1 MANIFNYTFNING
14 NYGSSIGVMV
24 NQTNQFSKAVKGATG
39 FIDKLGQKAMGF
51 AAIADVV
58 QNANEAF
65 SSLSEAGIALDSQ
78 MHDLSAVAGVTGDKL
93 KEIEGYAR
101 ESAKTFGTDAATAV
115 EGYKL
120 LLSQLTPELGKCP
133 EALKSMGNSIQVTS
147 KLMGNDGVAAAEVLT
162 TAMNQYGVSL
172 EDPMEASRK
181 MAEMMNVMAAAGQ
194 EGSAELPQ
202 IKAALQQ
209 CGMAAKAANVAFEET
224 NAAIQVLDKA
234 GKKGSEGGVAL
245 RNVLGTLS
253 QGRFLPKDTQ
263 EALKSAGVDITKLA
277 DTTLPLKSR
286 LELLKPLLNDAALF
300 SKLFGTENANAARA
314 LVQGTEELGRLT
326 TAITG
331 TNSAEQQAAIVMESY
346 AEKQARIN
354 QQIADFKISI
364 FQATGDLGIWASTFT
379 DVAVPIAQ
387 LIPLIEGV
395 IKLVNWTKGLNWAG
409 MWSSIRVQLALMVG
423 TMSTGQNISLGFA
436 GNVGRAALALLHFGT
451 VGVFNAL
458 KGIGAYILSLITGGT
473 ASATFSTI
481 ASTSF
486 TAFKISATT
495 AFRAVST
502 AIMNIPVIGWIIAVV
517 AALIALGVYFWNT
530 SVKFRAVLKGLW
542 AAFKTFFTSL
552 WDLAKNT
559 FGALGDLI
567 KAAFELNPEGMEAAL
582 NKFKNAYS
590 DFGKQVGN
598 AFTEAYNAEIAAN
611 QEKNAQEEGKKEAD
625 SLSKGITMPQ
635 IKTGTGGYG
644 SGTGGGGVKG
654 NVTGSSLK
662 NVVGNSAG
670 TTGGSIRN
678 ITISIDKLVERL
690 EVHTTT
696 LKEGA
701 SEIKA
706 LVSEC
711 LMEAVNDVTIA
722 R

>member
-1 MANIFNYTFNING
+1 MASIFNYTFNING
-14 NYGSSIGVMV
+14 NYSNSIDVMI
-24 NQTNQFSKAVKGATG
+24 NQTNQFSKAVNSATG
-39 FIDKLGQKAMGF
+39 FMDELGQKAMGF

-58 QNANEAF
+58 QNTNEAI
-65 SSLSEAGIALDSQ
+65 SSLCEAGIALDSQ
-78 MHDLSAVAGVTGDKL
+78 MHDLSAVAGVTGDEL
-93 KEIEGYAR
+93 KEIERYAR

-133 EALKSMGNSIQVTS
+133 EALKSMGESIQITS
-147 KLMGNDGVAAAEVLT
+147 KLMNNDGVAAAEVLT

-172 EDPMEASRK
+172 DNPMEASRK

-277 DTTLPLKSR
+277 DTTQPLKNR
-286 LELLKPLLNDAALF
+286 LEVLKPLLNDTALF

-314 LVQGTEELGRLT
+314 LVQGTNELGRLT
-326 TAITG
+326 TAISG
-331 TNSAEQQAAIVMESY
+331 TSSAEQQAAIVMESY

-354 QQIADFKISI
+354 QQIADLKISL
-364 FQATGDLGIWASTFT
+364 FQISGDFGIWIGAIT
-379 DVAVPIAQ
+379 DT
-387 LIPLIEGV
+387 LIPLSQLMPLIVGM
-395 IKLVNWTKGLNWAG
+395 IDLMGKMKALNWAG
-409 MWSSIRVQLALMVG
+409 MWSSIKVQLALMVG
-423 TMSTGQNISLGFA
+423 TMQTGSKISLGFI
-436 GNVGRAALALLHFGT
+436 GNIGRATLALLHFGT

-486 TAFKISATT
+486 AAFGTSARI
-495 AFRAVST
+495 ACAAVST
-502 AIMNIPVIGWIIAVV
+502 AIMNIPIVGWIVAAA

-530 SVKFRAVLKGLW
+530 SVKFRAILKGLG
-542 AAFKTFFTSL
+542 AAFIQTFKGIWDCAVDVFSAIGSLLKHVFTL
-552 WDLAKNT
+552 EWDKI
-559 FGALGDLI
+559 GDDI
-567 KAAFELNPEGMEAAL
+567 NRMGNAFADYGTKIGE
-582 NKFKNAYS
+582 
-590 DFGKQVGN
+590 
-598 AFTEAYNAEIAAN
+598 AFTEAYNAEMAKG
-611 QEKNAQEEGKKEAD
+611 EKKVEDEQVVPEI
-625 SLSKGITMPQ
+625 SGI
-635 IKTGTGGYG
+635 
-644 SGTGGGGVKG
+644 
-654 NVTGSSLK
+654 NVPTIQTESEIQTPGATTNPTGSTLS
-662 NVVGNSAG
+662 NVGGNSAS
-670 TTGGSIRN
+670 TSNGSIKN
-678 ITISIDKLVERL
+678 ITITIDRLVERL
-690 EVHTTT
+690 EVHTTN
-696 LKEGA
+696 LREGA
-701 SEIKA
+701 GEIKA
-706 LVSEC
+706 MVSQC
-711 LMEAVNDVTIA
+711 LMEAVNDVNLA
-722 R
+722 QR

>member
-14 NYGSSIGVMV
+14 NYGSSIDVMI
-24 NQTNQFSKAVKGATG
+24 NQTSQFSKAVKGASG
-39 FIDKLGQKAMGF
+39 FLYELGQRAMGF
-51 AAIADVV
+51 AAIVDVV
-58 QNANEAF
+58 QNANEAI

-78 MHDLSAVAGVTGDKL
+78 MHDLSAVAGVTGDEL

-133 EALKSMGNSIQVTS
+133 EALKSMGESIQITS
-147 KLMGNDGVAAAEVLT
+147 KLMNNDGVAAAEVLT

-172 EDPMEASRK
+172 DNPMEASRK
-181 MAEMMNVMAAAGQ
+181 MAEMMNVLAAAGQ

-277 DTTLPLKSR
+277 DTTQPLKTR
-286 LELLKPLLNDAALF
+286 LEVLKPLLNDTALF

-314 LVQGTEELGRLT
+314 LVQGTNELGRLT
-326 TAITG
+326 TAISG
-331 TNSAEQQAAIVMESY
+331 TSSAEQQAAIVMESY

-354 QQIADFKISI
+354 QQIADLKISL
-364 FQATGDLGIWASTFT
+364 FQISGDFGIWIGAIT
-379 DVAVPIAQ
+379 DT
-387 LIPLIEGV
+387 LIPLSQLMPLIVGM
-395 IKLVNWTKGLNWAG
+395 IDLMGKMKALNWAG
-409 MWSSIRVQLALMVG
+409 MWSSIKVQLALMVG
-423 TMSTGQNISLGFA
+423 TMQTGSKISLGFI
-436 GNVGRAALALLHFGT
+436 GNIGRATLALLHFGT

-486 TAFKISATT
+486 AAFGTSARI
-495 AFRAVST
+495 ACAAVST
-502 AIMNIPVIGWIIAVV
+502 AIMNIPIVGWIVAAA

-530 SVKFRAVLKGLW
+530 SVKFRAILKGLG
-542 AAFKTFFTSL
+542 AAFIQTFKGIWDCAVDVFSAIGSLLKHVFTL
-552 WDLAKNT
+552 EWDKI
-559 FGALGDLI
+559 GDDI
-567 KAAFELNPEGMEAAL
+567 NRMGNAFADYGTKIGE
-582 NKFKNAYS
+582 
-590 DFGKQVGN
+590 
-598 AFTEAYNAEIAAN
+598 AFTEAYNAEMAKG
-611 QEKNAQEEGKKEAD
+611 EKKVEDEQVVPEI
-625 SLSKGITMPQ
+625 SGI
-635 IKTGTGGYG
+635 
-644 SGTGGGGVKG
+644 
-654 NVTGSSLK
+654 NVPTIQTESEIQTPGATTNPTGSTLS
-662 NVVGNSAG
+662 NVGGNSAS
-670 TTGGSIRN
+670 TSNGSIKN
-678 ITISIDKLVERL
+678 ITITIDRLVERL
-690 EVHTTT
+690 EVHTTN
-696 LKEGA
+696 LREGA
-701 SEIKA
+701 GEIKA
-706 LVSEC
+706 MVSQC
-711 LMEAVNDVTIA
+711 LMEAVNDVNLA
-722 R
+722 QR

>member
-14 NYGSSIGVMV
+14 NYGSSIDVMI
-24 NQTNQFSKAVKGATG
+24 NQTNQFSKAVKGASG
-39 FIDKLGQKAMGF
+39 FLYELGQRAMGF

-58 QNANEAF
+58 QNANEAI

-78 MHDLSAVAGVTGDKL
+78 MHDLSAVAGVTGGKL

-101 ESAKTFGTDAATAV
+101 ESAKAFGTDAATAV

-133 EALKSMGNSIQVTS
+133 EALKSMGESIQVTS

-162 TAMNQYGVSL
+162 TAMNQYGISL
-172 EDPMEASRK
+172 DDPMEASRK

-253 QGRFLPKDTQ
+253 QGRFIPKDTR
-263 EALKSAGVDITKLA
+263 EALQGAGVDINKLA
-277 DTTLPLKSR
+277 DTTQPLKSR
-286 LELLKPLLNDAALF
+286 LEVLKPLLNDAALF

-314 LVQGTEELGRLT
+314 LVQGSDELGRLT

-331 TNSAEQQAAIVMESY
+331 TNSAEAQAAIVMDSY

-354 QQIADFKISI
+354 QQIADLKISL
-364 FQATGDLGIWASTFT
+364 FQISGDFGIWIGLITET
-379 DVAVPIAQ
+379 
-387 LIPLIEGV
+387 LIPLSQLMPLFTGILDLMSK
-395 IKLVNWTKGLNWAG
+395 IKVLNWAG
-409 MWSSIRVQLALMVG
+409 MWSRIRVQLALMVG
-423 TMSTGQNISLGFA
+423 TMQTGSMVSLGFM
-436 GNVGRAALALLHFGT
+436 GNVGRAALALLQFGT
-451 VGVFNAL
+451 IGVFNAI

-486 TAFKISATT
+486 AAFRTSATV
-495 AFRAVST
+495 ACRAVGT
-502 AIMNIPVIGWIIAVV
+502 AIMNIPIIGWIVAIV

-567 KAAFELNPEGMEAAL
+567 KAALSLDGAGIDAAL
-582 NKFKNAYS
+582 NRFKNAYS
-590 DFGKQVGN
+590 DFGKQVGS
-598 AFTEAYNAEIAAN
+598 AFTEAYNAEIAAS
-611 QEKNAQEEGKKEAD
+611 QEKNAQEEGKKETD

-635 IKTGTGGYG
+635 IKTDTGGYG
-644 SGTGGGGVKG
+644 SGVGTGGLKG
-654 NVTGSSLK
+654 NVTGSTLK
-662 NVVGNSAG
+662 NVGGNSAG
-670 TTGGSIRN
+670 SSGGSIRN

-690 EVHTTT
+690 EVHTTN

-706 LVSEC
+706 LVSQC
-711 LMEAVNDVTIA
+711 LIEAVNDVNLVS
-722 R
+722 

>member
-14 NYGSSIGVMV
+14 NYGSSIDVMI
-24 NQTNQFSKAVKGATG
+24 NQTSQFSKAVKGASG
-39 FIDKLGQKAMGF
+39 FLYELGQRAMGF
-51 AAIADVV
+51 AAIVDVV
-58 QNANEAF
+58 QNANEAI

-78 MHDLSAVAGVTGDKL
+78 MHDLSAVAGVTGDEL

-133 EALKSMGNSIQVTS
+133 EALKSMGESIQITS
-147 KLMGNDGVAAAEVLT
+147 KLMNNDGVAAAEVLT

-172 EDPMEASRK
+172 DNPMEASRK

-277 DTTLPLKSR
+277 DTTQPLKTR
-286 LELLKPLLNDAALF
+286 LEVLKPLLNDTALF

-314 LVQGTEELGRLT
+314 LVQGTNELGRLT
-326 TAITG
+326 TAISG
-331 TNSAEQQAAIVMESY
+331 TSSAEQQAAIVMESY

-354 QQIADFKISI
+354 QQIADLKISL
-364 FQATGDLGIWASTFT
+364 FQISGDFGIWIGAIT
-379 DVAVPIAQ
+379 DT
-387 LIPLIEGV
+387 LIPLSQLMPLIVGM
-395 IKLVNWTKGLNWAG
+395 IDLMGKMKALNWAG
-409 MWSSIRVQLALMVG
+409 MWSSIKVQLALMVG
-423 TMSTGQNISLGFA
+423 TMQTGSKISLGFI
-436 GNVGRAALALLHFGT
+436 GNIGRATLALLHFGT

-486 TAFKISATT
+486 AAFGTSARI
-495 AFRAVST
+495 ACAAVST
-502 AIMNIPVIGWIIAVV
+502 AIMNIPIVGWIVAAA

-530 SVKFRAVLKGLW
+530 SVKFRAILKGLG
-542 AAFKTFFTSL
+542 AAFIQTFKGIWDCAVDVFSAIGSLLKHVFTL
-552 WDLAKNT
+552 EWDKI
-559 FGALGDLI
+559 GDDI
-567 KAAFELNPEGMEAAL
+567 NRMGNAFADYGTKIGE
-582 NKFKNAYS
+582 
-590 DFGKQVGN
+590 
-598 AFTEAYNAEIAAN
+598 AFTEAYNAEMAKG
-611 QEKNAQEEGKKEAD
+611 EKKVEDEQVVPEI
-625 SLSKGITMPQ
+625 SGI
-635 IKTGTGGYG
+635 
-644 SGTGGGGVKG
+644 
-654 NVTGSSLK
+654 NVPTIQTESEIQTPGATTNPTGSTLS
-662 NVVGNSAG
+662 NVGGNSAS
-670 TTGGSIRN
+670 TSNGSIKN
-678 ITISIDKLVERL
+678 ITITIDRLVERL
-690 EVHTTT
+690 EVHTTN
-696 LKEGA
+696 LREGA
-701 SEIKA
+701 GEIKA
-706 LVSEC
+706 MVSQC
-711 LMEAVNDVTIA
+711 LMEAVNDVNLA
-722 R
+722 QR